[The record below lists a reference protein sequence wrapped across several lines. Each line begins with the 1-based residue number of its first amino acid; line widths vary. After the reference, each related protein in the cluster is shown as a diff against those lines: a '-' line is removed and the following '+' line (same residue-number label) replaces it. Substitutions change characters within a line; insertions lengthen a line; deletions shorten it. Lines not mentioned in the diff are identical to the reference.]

1 VQFIF
6 LVFFK
11 IILTMFLKFSYSIL
25 MLALLGWSS
34 MVSAQNLAWA
44 NQVGSTN
51 ADAGE
56 EIVVDAAGNVYT
68 TGAFQGTADFDP
80 SAATFMLT
88 SAGSAD
94 VFVTKSDASGNFIWA
109 KRFGG
114 TAEDIGLS
122 IALDTDGHI
131 YFTGYFQNTADFDP
145 SAATSNLI
153 AAGGYDIFVSKLD
166 NDGNLIWAKR
176 FGALSNDIAQKIVVD
191 AAGDVYTT
199 GYFQTV
205 VDFDPSAATF
215 NLSSAGG
222 FDAFVLKLSTAG
234 NFVWA
239 KRFGGGGRDEAA
251 SIAIDRNNNVYTIGS
266 FESTAD
272 FDPSAATFNL
282 VSVNYIDIF
291 ISKLDANGNF
301 VWAKSMGGNRYDYGI
316 GIALD
321 ANDNIYA
328 TGEFQATVDFD
339 PSADTFRLTSNGN
352 TTTGPSNSFILKLD
366 ANGNFVWAKK
376 IASSDSNTG
385 YAVAIDANSNIY
397 MTGLFRGLA
406 DFDPNSTVF
415 NLTSAGNYDVFIL
428 KLDVN
433 GDFIWAQRM
442 GAASVDRGASIAL
455 DANDNV
461 HVTGSF
467 QSTVDFDF
475 SSSIFNLTSVGSVDA
490 FILKLSV
497 CNVVSPNFAAVAPI
511 CAGATLALPTT
522 STNSIIGTW
531 SPAANNMVTT
541 TYTFR
546 PNAGQCAY
554 TTTLTVQV
562 NPTTAPTFAAVAPIC
577 AGAMLAAL
585 PTTSTNSII
594 GTWSPALNNTATTT
608 YTFTP
613 NANNN
618 CHDTATLA
626 ITVNPTADAAV
637 TTNGNTITA
646 SQANANYQWL
656 DCNNN
661 NAIIAG
667 ANSQDFVATA
677 TGSYA
682 VVVSLGDCSDTS
694 ICQNMVITA
703 LINPELADDIAI
715 YPNPYSQEVYLELA
729 NFENSAVEIY
739 SSNGQLLSRLNLVE
753 NKTAL
758 PIQALS
764 SGMYLVK
771 IKTAAGF
778 TVKKLV
784 KTN

>member
-1 VQFIF
+1 
-6 LVFFK
+6 
-11 IILTMFLKFSYSIL
+11 

-44 NQVGSTN
+44 TQVGST
-51 ADAGE
+51 AGDVGE
-56 EIVVDAAGNVYT
+56 DIVVDAAGNVYT
-68 TGAFQGTADFDP
+68 TGYFQGTADFDP
-80 SAATFMLT
+80 SAAVFNLT
-88 SAGSAD
+88 SAGSYD
-94 VFVTKSDASGNFIWA
+94 IFITKLDASGNFVWA

-114 TAEDIGLS
+114 TGDDAGSS
-122 IALDTDGHI
+122 IALDADGHI
-131 YFTGYFQNTADFDP
+131 YFTGYFQGTADFDP
-145 SAATSNLI
+145 STATANLI
-153 AAGGYDIFVSKLD
+153 AAGGNDIFVSKLD
-166 NDGNLIWAKR
+166 NDGNLIWAKK

-191 AAGDVYTT
+191 AAGDVYTV
-199 GYFQTV
+199 GFFQTV
-205 VDFDPSAATF
+205 VDFDPSTATF

-239 KRFGGGGRDEAA
+239 KRFGGGGSDEAA
-251 SIAIDRNNNVYTIGS
+251 SIAIDGNNNVYSIGL
-266 FESTAD
+266 FEGTAD

-282 VSVNYIDIF
+282 VSVGYTDIF

-301 VWAKSMGGNRYDYGI
+301 VWAKSFGGTQYDYGNS
-316 GIALD
+316 IAID
-321 ANDNIYA
+321 ANNNIYA
-328 TGEFQATVDFD
+328 AGSFQANVDFD
-339 PSADTFRLTSNGN
+339 PSAATFTLSSNVSTMSN
-352 TTTGPSNSFILKLD
+352 TFILKLD
-366 ANGNFVWAKK
+366 ANADFVWAKQLAGNDSGTSQD
-376 IASSDSNTG
+376 IA
-385 YAVAIDANSNIY
+385 VDANSNVYI
-397 MTGLFRGLA
+397 TGIFRSLV
-406 DFDPNSTVF
+406 DFDPSSTVF

-433 GDFIWAQRM
+433 GDFVWAQRL
-442 GAASVDRGASIAL
+442 GASSTDTGRGLAL

-461 HVTGSF
+461 HVTGYF

-475 SSSIFNLTSVGSVDA
+475 SSAVFNLTSVGNVDA
-490 FILKLSV
+490 FILKLAV
-497 CNVVSPNFAAVAPI
+497 CNTVSPNFAAVAPI
-511 CAGATLALPTT
+511 CANTTLALPTT
-522 STNSIIGTW
+522 STNSITGTW
-531 SPAANNMVTT
+531 SPAANNMATT

-562 NPTTAPTFAAVAPIC
+562 NPTTEPTFAAVAPIC
-577 AGAMLAAL
+577 AGATLAAL

-618 CHDTATLA
+618 CNDTATLV
-626 ITVNPTADAAV
+626 ITVNPTANAAV
-637 TTNGNTITA
+637 TTNGNTITV

-729 NFENSAVEIY
+729 DFDNSTVEIY
-739 SSNGQLLSRLNLVE
+739 SGNGQLLSRLNLVA

-758 PIQALS
+758 PVQDLCT
-764 SGMYLVK
+764 GLYLVK
-771 IKTAAGF
+771 ITTAAGI

-784 KTN
+784 KTD

>member
-1 VQFIF
+1 
-6 LVFFK
+6 
-11 IILTMFLKFSYSIL
+11 MFLKFSYSIL